1 MDPTGRPREGWMAIV
16 PLTIFVLFVVLALG
30 GPVNFVNTVS
40 LWVADLAN
48 SFVSWLKDL

>member
-1 MDPTGRPREGWMAIV
+1 MAIV

-40 LWVADLAN
+40 LWVVDFAQA
-48 SFVSWLKDL
+48 VISWLKDL

>member
-40 LWVADLAN
+40 LWVGDLATA
-48 SFVSWLKDL
+48 VAGWVKDL